1 MHYEPDSPPNV
12 SPRIVNLV
20 QRELEERR
28 FSALA
33 QAVREH
39 EARARGQLQGERP
52 YDIALYRRLRQ
63 LCSGA

>member
-1 MHYEPDSPPNV
+1 VHLEPDSPPNV
-12 SPRIVNLV
+12 SPRVVTLV

-39 EARARGQLQGERP
+39 EARARGQVLPARP

-63 LCSGA
+63 LCSGS

>member
-1 MHYEPDSPPNV
+1 VHLEPESPPNV
-12 SPRIVNLV
+12 NPRVVSLV

-33 QAVREH
+33 QAVRQH
-39 EARARGQLQGERP
+39 EARARAQLLGERP

-63 LCSGA
+63 LCSGC